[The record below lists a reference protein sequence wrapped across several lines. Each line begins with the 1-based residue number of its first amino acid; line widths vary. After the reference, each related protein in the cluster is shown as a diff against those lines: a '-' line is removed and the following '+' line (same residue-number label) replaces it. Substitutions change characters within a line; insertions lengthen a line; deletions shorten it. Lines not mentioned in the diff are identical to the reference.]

1 MLHKSQSEE
10 DDEANYAMED
20 IEQKI
25 EEELS
30 KYKQDKVEVYLAI
43 FRYIKVLIRIE
54 ECIQNI

>member
-1 MLHKSQSEE
+1 
-10 DDEANYAMED
+10 MED

-30 KYKQDKVEVYLAI
+30 KHKQDKVEVYLAI